1 MARFCARYHGAAPTP
16 PDIAVANFRCE
27 SGAVASVTGY
37 SRGENALA
45 RANLASY
52 SNQISP
58 AT

>member
-37 SRGENALA
+37 SRGENAL
-45 RANLASY
+45 RGRTWWMFMPSRVKRL
-52 SNQISP
+52 
-58 AT
+58 